1 MRAHELQM
9 AQLRVERN
17 RRPSSDSESDDGR
30 KDRNPFNVTD
40 ACKRVP
46 KFNEHNVES
55 SIVCFEKFALAAS
68 WPKEHWS
75 AILIPNLT
83 GKALKAFNRLDQYEL
98 NDYNALK
105 NAILTEYELVSE
117 VYRKRFR
124 TCVKRVSDSYS

>member
-1 MRAHELQM
+1 MDVPTGWSYEQYAEYAAREREEAAKVRAHELQM

-30 KDRNPFNVTD
+30 KGRKPFNVTD

-46 KFNEHNVES
+46 KFNEHDVES

-83 GKALKAFNRLDQYEL
+83 GKALKAFNRLD
-98 NDYNALK
+98 
-105 NAILTEYELVSE
+105 
-117 VYRKRFR
+117 
-124 TCVKRVSDSYS
+124 